1 MARLAKN
8 PSAGEHRSSG
18 LGIAIRFISPF
29 SVITTRS
36 VLSTPPLSSVTKM
49 SAMVHRVNLAPA
61 VRSAASGVPRS
72 AVNFAIKGVHGGIG
86 SGHAADEHGQH
97 GPRRDAIPSW
107 VGSRGAYMQ
116 STNVNGECRGDGR
129 NGVRERKDVDGCRVV
144 ISGEGGGRST
154 KRGKDA
160 QDAFHRMREVGA
172 CLTGLGLHDEFSQ
185 RGSRRQGRIMV
196 GCMQAYIC
204 PHSSSYR
211 YPAAPNILYLA
222 GR

>member
-18 LGIAIRFISPF
+18 LGIVIRFISPF

-36 VLSTPPLSSVTKM
+36 VLSIPPLSSVTKM

-86 SGHAADEHGQH
+86 SGHDAAEHGQH
-97 GPRRDAIPSW
+97 GPRKDAIPSW

-116 STNVNGECRGDGR
+116 STNVNGECR
-129 NGVRERKDVDGCRVV
+129 NGVRERKDVDGCRGV
-144 ISGEGGGRST
+144 SRTGGGPGQWST
-154 KRGKDA
+154 GRDGHDVGLTESVRLAHASPDRGFIADSG
-160 QDAFHRMREVGA
+160 REEAGDGTDYRWLHG
-172 CLTGLGLHDEFSQ
+172 CLHLPS
-185 RGSRRQGRIMV
+185 
-196 GCMQAYIC
+196 
-204 PHSSSYR
+204 
-211 YPAAPNILYLA
+211 
-222 GR
+222 